1 MFSKAVLN
9 HRINAT
15 HKEPL
20 IWSWPYE
27 HADRK
32 REREADKALRHG
44 AGHHNMPFEVDRKL
58 LKDIVGE
65 KMGEGVGRIE
75 FLSAGRS
82 PFLLIF

>member
-1 MFSKAVLN
+1 
-9 HRINAT
+9 
-15 HKEPL
+15 
-20 IWSWPYE
+20 
-27 HADRK
+27 
-32 REREADKALRHG
+32 
-44 AGHHNMPFEVDRKL
+44 MPFEVDRKL